1 MAPVPNEGLKSLSTE
16 HHQDKRGP
24 GKEQYL
30 DEKRLLRKEL
40 SKDFFCL
47 ICWMPG
53 KWEECGGRE
62 RGGVQGMC
70 LGAR

>member
-40 SKDFFCL
+40 SKDFS
-47 ICWMPG
+47 
-53 KWEECGGRE
+53 
-62 RGGVQGMC
+62 V
-70 LGAR
+70 